1 MLSSVPPWGAVC
13 YWSAETTVEVS
24 LEMTAWQ
31 ALRPIGYRHLLTGQ
45 ARMECNRRKWE
56 VNFEGS
62 RR

>member
-1 MLSSVPPWGAVC
+1 MLSSVPPLGTAC

-24 LEMTAWQ
+24 LEMVASL
-31 ALRPIGYRHLLTGQ
+31 AVRPTGQRRLLAGQ
-45 ARMECNRRKWE
+45 ARVECTRRKWE